1 VAFYELRHY
10 KILPGK
16 MEEWIRLMEEEV
28 IPFQVSQG
36 MVISGSFRGQQDD
49 STYIWMRRFESE
61 DDCKRLYKAVYESE
75 VWKSKIAPRIPELMD
90 RSAVKVTRLAPTSKS
105 VLQ

>member
-1 VAFYELRHY
+1 MAFYELRHY